1 MEATIIISVTLREA
15 QLKNGMLGSIDL
27 WNGIRGKEIQQIE
40 DKDKAK
46 ITKIL
51 DAPSISCVESLYL
64 ELGLIP
70 IRTIIK
76 SRIGV

>member
-1 MEATIIISVTLREA
+1 MGCLVVLIFGMVSGEKNYNK
-15 QLKNGMLGSIDL
+15 LKM
-27 WNGIRGKEIQQIE
+27 W
-40 DKDKAK
+40 DKAL

-70 IRTIIK
+70 IRSIIK
-76 SRIGV
+76 SRIAVKGRIKF